1 MTKAVLGIIGAGGIG
16 EALYEAQQLFFYH
29 ELLAYLLITC
39 VIVGL
44 FDIASTQLRKR
55 YRVSWEAA
63 IGRTTREVFH
73 DNTKAWSGDHCVDP
87 TVVPGVLFCNRAVEN
102 DNPRLLDIAPTVL
115 DLFGVKVPDYMDGK
129 ALTVGQAAGSPLE
142 RAG

>member
-1 MTKAVLGIIGAGGIG
+1 MGPIAVHTLFRFEWNVRAATVLGIIGAGGIG

-55 YRVSWEAA
+55 YRVSWEA
-63 IGRTTREVFH
+63 IE
-73 DNTKAWSGDHCVDP
+73 
-87 TVVPGVLFCNRAVEN
+87 
-102 DNPRLLDIAPTVL
+102 
-115 DLFGVKVPDYMDGK
+115 
-129 ALTVGQAAGSPLE
+129 
-142 RAG
+142 